1 MNNRIFW
8 ISPPSQRMFPSF
20 LVLDVLTARQLR
32 WKGERVKMLN
42 TGIYSRIVGTVF
54 PAVQKNIC
62 SSVWTIAMNLLYLPK
77 FQQFCIVM
85 VELLSLQEKFW
96 IIKLRIGLIWVKPKR
111 KVNIF
116 CKTENITRPSV
127 LERSARWSLD
137 MGDRDQRQ
145 GLKAIDPKNWW
156 PITLLTD
163 SRDASASKNLLPLP
177 HSLTHSPNR
186 FKRC

>member
-1 MNNRIFW
+1 
-8 ISPPSQRMFPSF
+8 MFPSF

-85 VELLSLQEKFW
+85 VELLSLQEKF
-96 IIKLRIGLIWVKPKR
+96 
-111 KVNIF
+111 
-116 CKTENITRPSV
+116 
-127 LERSARWSLD
+127 
-137 MGDRDQRQ
+137 
-145 GLKAIDPKNWW
+145 
-156 PITLLTD
+156 
-163 SRDASASKNLLPLP
+163 
-177 HSLTHSPNR
+177 
-186 FKRC
+186 

>member
-1 MNNRIFW
+1 MLVFFAHIWGVTDEKEAKLNFAAAWGRGNVRPTKSWTGKICKSGNMKYINVTKMQW
-8 ISPPSQRMFPSF
+8 TIEYSEYPPPTQRMFPSF

-96 IIKLRIGLIWVKPKR
+96 IIKLGIGLIWVKPKE
-111 KVNIF
+111 KLISF
-116 CKTENITRPSV
+116 AK
-127 LERSARWSLD
+127 
-137 MGDRDQRQ
+137 
-145 GLKAIDPKNWW
+145 LKI
-156 PITLLTD
+156 
-163 SRDASASKNLLPLP
+163 
-177 HSLTHSPNR
+177 
-186 FKRC
+186 

>member
-8 ISPPSQRMFPSF
+8 ISPLTQCMFPSF

-54 PAVQKNIC
+54 PAVQKT
-62 SSVWTIAMNLLYLPK
+62 SVHLFAMNLLYLPK

-96 IIKLRIGLIWVKPKR
+96 IRLIWVKPKR
-111 KVNIF
+111 KLSSF
-116 CKTENITRPSV
+116 
-127 LERSARWSLD
+127 
-137 MGDRDQRQ
+137 M
-145 GLKAIDPKNWW
+145 
-156 PITLLTD
+156 LLIWG
-163 SRDASASKNLLPLP
+163 
-177 HSLTHSPNR
+177 SLTCILALSPTYGR
-186 FKRC
+186 FKVSP